1 MADAET
7 PATGGTLEKALVE
20 EQRRGSVLFGD
31 EAKRKASVATLTANI
46 GGE

>member
-1 MADAET
+1 MADTAV
-7 PATGGTLEKALVE
+7 PDNEKHVVE
-20 EQRRGSVLFGD
+20 EPRRGSVLFQD